1 MGEGGRRNGSMWNGK
16 TQGAANKTGAELS
29 CFSLFS
35 TPYMSAPKSFLK
47 LLPTNGELALFADL
61 FFMGLN
67 YYYYYYNDDY

>member
-1 MGEGGRRNGSMWNGK
+1 
-16 TQGAANKTGAELS
+16 
-29 CFSLFS
+29 
-35 TPYMSAPKSFLK
+35 MSAPKSFLK